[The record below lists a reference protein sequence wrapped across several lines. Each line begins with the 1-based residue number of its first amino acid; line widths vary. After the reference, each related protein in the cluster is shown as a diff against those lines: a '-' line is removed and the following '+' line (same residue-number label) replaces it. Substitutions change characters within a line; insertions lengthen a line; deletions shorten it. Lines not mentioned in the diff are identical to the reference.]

1 MASGMSIKNLDLCL
15 QLQKST
21 GLSID
26 RGKSAILYSTDMTTT
41 QADLKDLEAYLV
53 INGNLSVYI
62 YMLGENKEKL
72 GAAQLEK
79 LPLKMGEQ

>member
-1 MASGMSIKNLDLCL
+1 MSTKSHKRPAFAVISDHGIRDVNQNLDLCL

-53 INGNLSVYI
+53 INGNLSAYI
-62 YMLGENKEKL
+62 YMLGENK
-72 GAAQLEK
+72 
-79 LPLKMGEQ
+79 